1 MIITEIQISI
11 QRSSIWADPEYGLQI
26 QNTDT
31 EYWQYKYKW
40 ICWVVYLEGN
50 TPLPSF
56 FLEHFFWALLSVF
69 PHFLGLFSLPPWI
82 CWVVYLV
89 GNSPLPAWDSW
100 PSISI
105 DWCISR
111 GNDTAEPLSWYLHN
125 LHWYLCNQSAM
136 VAQSWYSFKH
146 FSAIK
151 HWLLSKTHQ
160 WYLLDSVQLI
170 LEQLLQ
176 SLSGVILPMM
186 ILQSMDSVHSWWF
199 WHKCSTSK
207 IFLHESSTDCST
219 NGLSDGFLSLIN

>member
-1 MIITEIQISI
+1 MGGKTLKSKEAFFSI
-11 QRSSIWADPEYGLQI
+11 EFEVFTCEWVKKNLRSTFHLDLR
-26 QNTDT
+26 
-31 EYWQYKYKW
+31 
-40 ICWVVYLEGN
+40 C
-50 TPLPSF
+50 LPVS
-56 FLEHFFWALLSVF
+56 
-69 PHFLGLFSLPPWI
+69 G
-82 CWVVYLV
+82 
-89 GNSPLPAWDSW
+89 SPLPAWDSW

-176 SLSGVILPMM
+176 SLSGVILPKM
-186 ILQSMDSVHSWWF
+186 ILQSMDSHCTVYSVHSWWF